1 MMRKVSLPLATLEVK
16 LSSVPAVTALSAVGK
31 FAGVDKASEFLGF
44 LLNRKQIY
52 ELFFYVWV
60 LQLNLFISVSQ
71 MFFGSQERFSSL
83 SKKNND
89 HFGNIS
95 QSPFRVKILCCA
107 EIN

>member
-52 ELFFYVWV
+52 ELFFYV
-60 LQLNLFISVSQ
+60 
-71 MFFGSQERFSSL
+71 
-83 SKKNND
+83 
-89 HFGNIS
+89 
-95 QSPFRVKILCCA
+95 
-107 EIN
+107 